1 MQSYSF
7 DRSVPLL
14 AETDIVVVGGGPAG
28 IAASIS
34 AARYGKKVILAEH
47 SGQLGGMGT
56 LGNVSIFMGIGNV
69 TGIYRE
75 IIKEALPES
84 LPDTH
89 EQSAYPQYNP
99 FLLRHYFN
107 EKLEKEGVEV
117 LFHTSFVGTIKD
129 GNRVSAIIVNTRE
142 GLRALKASVFIDGSG
157 DGRIAT
163 DAGADYTT
171 GRESDGL
178 TQPMTMMFMMQDTGK
193 PVKRS
198 LPEGCYTYNSIDE
211 LPQGR
216 HLFWERRN
224 DGMLLVNMTRVKGN
238 GAKVK
243 DVSYAEKES
252 LRQAL
257 SVADYL
263 QRNGFENYILSH
275 VPGQVGVRETN
286 QIIGHYILTEEDI
299 LSGRRF
305 PDVVAQTNYEID
317 IHSPDGKKGT
327 DERHIDGYDIP
338 YRCMVPLKVEGLLVA
353 GRAISATHVAMS
365 SMRVQATCFALGQ
378 SAGIAASISI
388 DRNCSLIDVG
398 IEELHSELYKQ
409 GVQFFSRVQS

>member
-1 MQSYSF
+1 
-7 DRSVPLL
+7 
-14 AETDIVVVGGGPAG
+14 
-28 IAASIS
+28 
-34 AARYGKKVILAEH
+34 
-47 SGQLGGMGT
+47 
-56 LGNVSIFMGIGNV
+56 
-69 TGIYRE
+69 
-75 IIKEALPES
+75 
-84 LPDTH
+84 
-89 EQSAYPQYNP
+89 
-99 FLLRHYFN
+99 
-107 EKLEKEGVEV
+107 
-117 LFHTSFVGTIKD
+117 
-129 GNRVSAIIVNTRE
+129 
-142 GLRALKASVFIDGSG
+142 
-157 DGRIAT
+157 
-163 DAGADYTT
+163 
-171 GRESDGL
+171 
-178 TQPMTMMFMMQDTGK
+178 
-193 PVKRS
+193 
-198 LPEGCYTYNSIDE
+198 
-211 LPQGR
+211 
-216 HLFWERRN
+216 
-224 DGMLLVNMTRVKGN
+224 
-238 GAKVK
+238 AKVK

-378 SAGIAASISI
+378 SAGIAAAISLEDGVSVREVAI
-388 DRNCSLIDVG
+388 DKVQA
-398 IEELHSELYKQ
+398 ELAKQ
-409 GVQFFSRVQS
+409 DARLLAR